1 MVLTVLEAHVARDR
15 IGDLDRA
22 WRDGS
27 RTLPPGL
34 VESFLVRNS
43 SDDTLFRII
52 TVWSRREAL
61 EEMRASVD
69 KPKGV
74 QFFES
79 AGATPLLSIFDVVAH
94 EKAGS
99 SVEKER

>member
-1 MVLTVLEAHVARDR
+1 MVVTVLEAHVARDR
-15 IGDLDRA
+15 IGDLERA

-34 VESFLVRNS
+34 IESFLARDA
-43 SDDTLFRII
+43 SDDMLFRII
-52 TVWSRREAL
+52 TLWSSREVL
-61 EEMRASVD
+61 EKMRASVD

-79 AGATPLLSIFDVVAH
+79 AGGTPQLSILDVVAH
-94 EKAGS
+94 EKAG
-99 SVEKER
+99 